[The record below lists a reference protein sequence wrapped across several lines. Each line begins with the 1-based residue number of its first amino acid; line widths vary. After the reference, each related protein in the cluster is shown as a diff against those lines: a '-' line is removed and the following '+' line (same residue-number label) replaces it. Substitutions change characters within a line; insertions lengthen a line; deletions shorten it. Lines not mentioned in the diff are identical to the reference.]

1 MLCFQTHVC
10 TKRVVKWFGHF
21 GSSSSSSSSSS
32 RRVLLLL
39 VVVVVVGAAAA
50 AVVVVVEIF
59 QLKIFLALVEI
70 TIAIG
75 TTIIFTA
82 VMLKLQ

>member
-21 GSSSSSSSSSS
+21 GSSSSSSSS
-32 RRVLLLL
+32 RRVL
-39 VVVVVVGAAAA
+39 VVVVVGAAAA

>member
-21 GSSSSSSSSSS
+21 GSSSSSSSSS
-32 RRVLLLL
+32 RRVL
-39 VVVVVVGAAAA
+39 VVVVVGAAAA

>member
-21 GSSSSSSSSSS
+21 GSSSSSSSSS
-32 RRVLLLL
+32 RRVL
-39 VVVVVVGAAAA
+39 VVVVGAAAV

>member
-1 MLCFQTHVC
+1 M
-10 TKRVVKWFGHF
+10 VKWFGHF
-21 GSSSSSSSSSS
+21 GSSSSSSSSS
-32 RRVLLLL
+32 RRVLL
-39 VVVVVVGAAAA
+39 VVVVGAAAA

>member
-21 GSSSSSSSSSS
+21 GSSSSSSSS
-32 RRVLLLL
+32 RRVL
-39 VVVVVVGAAAA
+39 VVVVVVVGAAAAAA

>member
-1 MLCFQTHVC
+1 M
-10 TKRVVKWFGHF
+10 VKWFGHF
-21 GSSSSSSSSSS
+21 GSSSSSSSS
-32 RRVLLLL
+32 RRVL
-39 VVVVVVGAAAA
+39 VVGVVGAAA